1 MRRIAR
7 IAAVAV
13 LAVCVL
19 MFVVLVSPAL
29 LLQELVFDED
39 DPADSYRRFW

>member
-1 MRRIAR
+1 MKRIAR
-7 IAAVAV
+7 GIAWAV

-19 MFVVLVSPAL
+19 MFMALISPAL
-29 LLQELVFDED
+29 LMHELVFDED

>member
-7 IAAVAV
+7 LAAMAV

-19 MFVVLVSPAL
+19 MFMAL
-29 LLQELVFDED
+29 LSPVLLIHELVFDED
-39 DPADSYRRFW
+39 DPAESYRRFW

>member
-1 MRRIAR
+1 M
-7 IAAVAV
+7 AV

-19 MFVVLVSPAL
+19 MFMVLVSPAL